1 MWNEKEM
8 KGKLDKQ
15 ISEEIL
21 FCWNEEL
28 QKDLKFREDKRKLDH
43 GKKLPELLVLWENNV
58 KKEVLKKISPYDALK
73 FQARNELGDAELL
86 IEVFKGKYVYD
97 HQAKK
102 WFVWNGVRFIEDKT
116 DSIARVPMNELAVI
130 YEQALY
136 ELNES
141 NAKELEDC
149 SKEQKELSSKIEQ
162 EEDEEEKEKLRTE
175 YEKIEAKIKKI
186 LAKGKKATKNL
197 GDRANQLR
205 TLTRSQKVVSTAS
218 KGANS
223 LGITG
228 EEWEQEPTLF
238 VAANGVI
245 DLETGKL
252 LQPRYEQYLKK
263 GSSVPYMGLLA
274 FSDFWDEHLQRV
286 FCQNQELID
295 YFEYCIG
302 ASVTGLRTNKDIWC
316 AYGPEANNGKSST
329 FNPILK
335 IIGDYGT
342 TIKVDLLLDETIK
355 GSKGPDVDMMVIDG
369 LRMGVASEAGDKA
382 RFSSEKIKAIT
393 GGDEIR
399 ARGMFENSR
408 IIQSTTKLWLH
419 TNTIPKISSYDPGFM
434 LRLKV
439 IPFLAKFT
447 SDLELLDERKHIYA
461 AKNQEEF
468 KRLIKEHEPYILS
481 WVIRCARKYLLN
493 QNYKTPELVKSYTA
507 TYFEDNDLIG
517 QFLKERTE
525 PNDMNNNGIQVKDLY
540 DKFMEYCKDEHGI
553 QERSIKSMKSFVK
566 EVENHGHKKKV
577 LNKSYFTDLKLK
589 TETLKKNEG
598 IF

>member
-1 MWNEKEM
+1 MNKEEAVL
-8 KGKLDKQ
+8 KLEKQ
-15 ISEEIL
+15 IQQEVR
-21 FCWNEEL
+21 FCHREEL
-28 QKDLKFREDKRKLDH
+28 QKDLKLREDRRKLDH
-43 GKKLPELLVLWENNV
+43 GRKEPELLCLWQNSFQNEG
-58 KKEVLKKISPYDALK
+58 LKKISPYEAISY
-73 FQARNELGDAELL
+73 QARNELGDAELL
-86 IEVFKGKYVYD
+86 IELFKGKYVYD

-102 WFVWNGVRFIEDKT
+102 WFVWNGVRFVEDKT

-130 YEQALY
+130 YENALY
-136 ELNES
+136 EFNES
-141 NAKELEDC
+141 NAKELEEC
-149 SKEQKELSSKIEQ
+149 HKELKELSAKAEQ
-162 EEDEEEKEKLRTE
+162 EEDEEEREKLKAE
-175 YEKIEAKIKKI
+175 AEKIEAKIKKI
-186 LAKGKKATKNL
+186 SAKGKKATKNL

-218 KGANS
+218 KGENS

-228 EEWEQEPTLF
+228 EEWDQHPTLF
-238 VAANGVI
+238 VAQNGVI
-245 DLETGKL
+245 DLETGRL
-252 LQPRYEQYLKK
+252 LKPSYEQYLKK
-263 GSSVPYMGLLA
+263 GSNVPYAGLLA
-274 FSDFWDEHLQRV
+274 YSDFWDKHLQRV
-286 FCQNQELID
+286 FCQHQELIE

-447 SDLELLDERKHIYA
+447 ADLGEVDEKKNIYP

-468 KRLIKEHEPYILS
+468 KRQIKEEEPYILS
-481 WVIRCARKYLLN
+481 WIIRCARKYLLN
-493 QNYKTPELVKSYTA
+493 QNFKVPELVKSYTA
-507 TYFEDNDLIG
+507 NYFIDNDLVG
-517 QFLKERTE
+517 QFLAQCTV
-525 PNDMNNNGIQVKDLY
+525 PNETNQLGVQVKTLY
-540 DKFMEYCKDEHGI
+540 EKFSAYCREEHGI
-553 QERSIKSMKSFVK
+553 QERNIKTMKSFSK
-566 EVENHGHKKKV
+566 EVENHGHKKYV
-577 LNKSYFTDLKLK
+577 SNKSYFTDLQLK
-589 TETLKKNEG
+589 SE
-598 IF
+598 FSS

>member
-1 MWNEKEM
+1 MNKNEVLYELHAMIK
-8 KGKLDKQ
+8 
-15 ISEEIL
+15 EEIL
-21 FCWNEEL
+21 FCYKEEL
-28 QKDLKFREDKRKLDH
+28 QKDLKLREERRRLDH
-43 GKKLPELLVLWENNV
+43 QRPEPELLALWENNV
-58 KKEVLKKISPYDALK
+58 KCDGMKKVSPYDVLK

-86 IEVFKGKYVYD
+86 IEQYKGKYVYD

-102 WFVWNGVRFIEDKT
+102 WFVWNWVRFVEDKT

-141 NAKELEDC
+141 NAKELEEC
-149 SKEQKELSSKIEQ
+149 HKQQKELSSKIDQ
-162 EEDEEEKEKLRTE
+162 EDDEEEKEKLRTE
-175 YEKIEAKIKKI
+175 YDKIEAKIKKI
-186 LAKGKKATKNL
+186 AARGKKATKNL

-218 KGANS
+218 KGENS

-228 EEWEQEPTLF
+228 EEWDQYPTLF
-238 VAANGVI
+238 VAQNGVI

-252 LQPRYEQYLKK
+252 LKPCYEQYLKK
-263 GSSVPYMGLLA
+263 GSSIPYAGLLA
-274 FSDFWDEHLQRV
+274 YSDFWDGHLQRV
-286 FCQNQELID
+286 FCQNQELIE

-302 ASVTGLRTNKDIWC
+302 ASVTGLRTSKDIWC

-447 SDLELLDERKHIYA
+447 SDFELIDENKHIYP

-468 KRLIKEHEPYILS
+468 KRLIKENEPYILS
-481 WVIRCARKYLLN
+481 WIIRCARKYLLN
-493 QNYKTPELVKSYTA
+493 PNYKTPELVKSYTA
-507 TYFEDNDLIG
+507 NYFIDNDLVG
-517 QFLKERTE
+517 QFLKEWTV
-525 PNDMNNNGIQVKDLY
+525 PNKTDQNGVQVKTLY
-540 DKFMEYCKDEHGI
+540 DKFSSYCKEEHGI
-553 QERSIKSMKSFVK
+553 QERSIKSMKSFAK
-566 EVENHGHKKKV
+566 EVENHGHIKKV
-577 LNKSYFTDLKLK
+577 SNKSYFNDLLLK
-589 TETLKKNEG
+589 SE
-598 IF
+598 F